1 MLKAHNTTLQLQIH
15 CAQEFT
21 HRHICIMH
29 PIITVFQAPLA
40 FSLAHD
46 RNQNWWW
53 TRLAEFL
60 EFGTEL
66 EQSEL
71 VYGFAST
78 TVGLFFAQLPS
89 YLCYLLLHC
98 CLMLSF
104 AVSCHTYTLL
114 HILHIIAACMVHGAG
129 AGQGIK
135 YLRSHT
141 QHHSARNNRSIFPI
155 VLAASFFS
163 LYIISSSTCSCSIL
177 PTLISLTLSTFDSNR
192 HHFQVRSKNMTET
205 RDRICNQAI
214 ISVSLVS
221 HCTFCFQRQRSEQ
234 IDDGDGSEFIGSALH
249 SFPISN
255 FVMLIN
261 LFKFRLKFKSPK
273 FTKQTNYGRIN

>member
-163 LYIISSSTCSCSIL
+163 LYIISSSTCSCSIAHTYQL
-177 PTLISLTLSTFDSNR
+177 
-192 HHFQVRSKNMTET
+192 
-205 RDRICNQAI
+205 
-214 ISVSLVS
+214 
-221 HCTFCFQRQRSEQ
+221 
-234 IDDGDGSEFIGSALH
+234 
-249 SFPISN
+249 N
-255 FVMLIN
+255 FVNI
-261 LFKFRLKFKSPK
+261 RQQSPPFLGPQQK
-273 FTKQTNYGRIN
+273 YDRNEAQDMQSGNHIDELGFSLHILLSEAAQWR